1 VSSGFVSLLTFLQP
15 SCKTRRSALHILKR
29 TCTKKKRKMPIENI
43 PEIYFQNIKTKQD
56 IFVYDFRMSSDVV
69 KSKVNLSMNMF
80 SFLQVGKKQVHFAGI
95 SVAVNK
101 AQSLLLKKG
110 NWLWTELLDTATD
123 YYCKL
128 FFFSEKKLTDFLSK
142 YTKNVKPYKEDVP
155 YFVIENDDY
164 IAAFITSLSSNTL
177 KNNLYSDALLA
188 LKFEEIMLYLLNK
201 YGSTFEYYLHSLIS
215 KEISPFKNVVESN
228 VNSNLKLEEIAF
240 LCNMSLSTFKRHF
253 TSEYKEPPG
262 KWLQEKRLQ
271 KAKELLQGG
280 DLKASEIYLDIG
292 YNNLS
297 NFSVAF
303 KKKFGI
309 SPTDI

>member
-1 VSSGFVSLLTFLQP
+1 
-15 SCKTRRSALHILKR
+15 
-29 TCTKKKRKMPIENI
+29 MPIENI
-43 PEIYFQNIKTKQD
+43 PEIYFQNKKTDQD
-56 IFVYDFRMSSDVV
+56 IFVYDFKMSSDVV

-80 SFLQVGKKQVHFAGI
+80 SFLQVGKKQVHFAGT

-110 NWLWTELLDTATD
+110 NWLWTELLDTEAV

-142 YTKNVKPYKEDVP
+142 YTNNVKPYKEEVP

-164 IAAFITSLSSNTL
+164 IAAFINSLSSNTFTDHS
-177 KNNLYSDALLA
+177 YSDALLV

-201 YGSTFEYYLHSLIS
+201 YGSTFEDYLHSLIS

-253 TSEYKEPPG
+253 TSEYNEPPG
-262 KWLQEKRLQ
+262 KWLQDKRLQ
-271 KAKELLQGG
+271 KAKELLEGG
-280 DLKASEIYLDIG
+280 DLKASDIYLDMG

-309 SPTDI
+309 SPTDLSN

>member
-1 VSSGFVSLLTFLQP
+1 
-15 SCKTRRSALHILKR
+15 
-29 TCTKKKRKMPIENI
+29 MPIENI
-43 PEIYFQNIKTKQD
+43 PEIYFQNKKTNQD
-56 IFVYDFRMSSDVV
+56 IFVYDFKMTSDVV

-80 SFLQVGKKQVHFAGI
+80 SFLQVGKKQVHFAGT

-110 NWLWTELLDTATD
+110 NWLWTELLDTEAV

-142 YTKNVKPYKEDVP
+142 YTNDVKPYKEDVP

-164 IAAFITSLSSNTL
+164 IAAFITSLSSNTFT
-177 KNNLYSDALLA
+177 NHSYSDALLV

-215 KEISPFKNVVESN
+215 KKISPFKNVVESN

-262 KWLQEKRLQ
+262 KWLQDKRLQ
-271 KAKELLQGG
+271 KAKKLLQRG
-280 DLKASEIYLDIG
+280 DLTASDIYLDIG

-309 SPTDI
+309 SPTDISN